1 MFLTQAAP
9 MHFDEI
15 VALNEGSVHFLSP
28 LSLRRLLQLH
38 QQAAYHKVVLQEDRV
53 AAFLLAFAPGSSY
66 DSINYQWFESRLT
79 RFLYIDRVVVSP
91 DFRGRGLASRLY
103 QDLFDHA
110 RELGMSQVVCEFD
123 IDPPNPVSEAFHQ
136 RFGFSQL
143 GTQAVAGGRK
153 WVSLQGAP
161 VAPAPSP

>member
-1 MFLTQAAP
+1 MTLTQADQT
-9 MHFDEI
+9 HFAEI
-15 VALNEGSVHFLSP
+15 LALNEESVHFLSP
-28 LSLRRLLQLH
+28 LSAQRLEQLH
-38 QQAAYHKVVLQEDRV
+38 QQAAYHKLVLEGGRV

-66 DSINYQWFESRLT
+66 DSINYQWFEARLA

-110 RELGMSQVVCEFD
+110 RECGMSQVVCEFD
-123 IDPPNPVSEAFHQ
+123 IDPPNPASEAFHR

-143 GTQAVAGGRK
+143 GTQAVASK

-161 VAPAPSP
+161 VVPAASP